1 MAHIDLL
8 PWRETQRKNQQK
20 EFLALLGFAAVT
32 AVIAVGLVHIHVNG
46 LIDHQILRN
55 KYLENEI
62 TILDNKIKEIR
73 KLEATRKALVE
84 RMSVIENLQATR
96 PGIVHLFDELT
107 ITLPEGTYLTSLKQ
121 TGSKLAI
128 KGKAESNARVSAY
141 MRNINGS
148 DWVQGSRLDIIETHE
163 QDGLRV
169 SDFSLQ
175 ANQTSPEKKAKAE
188 QER

>member
-1 MAHIDLL
+1 MAHINLL
-8 PWRETQRKNQQK
+8 PWRETRRKNQQT
-20 EFLALLGFAAVT
+20 EFIALLGFAAVT
-32 AVIAVGLVHIHVNG
+32 AAIAIGLVHIHVNG
-46 LIDHQILRN
+46 LIDHQKLRN

-96 PGIVHLFDELT
+96 PSIVHLFDEL
-107 ITLPEGTYLTSLKQ
+107 IVTLPEGTYLTSVKQ
-121 TGSKLAI
+121 TGDKLAI
-128 KGKAESNARVSAY
+128 QGKAESNARVSAY
-141 MRNINGS
+141 MRNIDKS
-148 DWVQGSRLDIIETHE
+148 DWVQGSRLDVIETHE

-175 ANQTSPEKKAKAE
+175 ANQTSPQKKAKAE
-188 QER
+188 KER